1 MAPIQGLAIEIYRHN
16 ILLQNTVGPD
26 GLDNHVFEI
35 VSILFYFIL
44 SHNLGRSSGHRK

>member
-16 ILLQNTVGPD
+16 ILRQN

-44 SHNLGRSSGHRK
+44 SYNLGMSSGHHK